1 MAPTNNPFEVFG
13 LTPEMVHHLK
23 EKELFALVK
32 SVYRCLHKFYHP
44 DMAVSNGRPHNAKN
58 ASLAIDLNLAFEKL
72 NLDKDAESFKYH
84 HKLYASRRN
93 KGLRKKINSLE
104 GTLKEAESNHNLLAR
119 NFMSHL
125 LRDLTWQQ
133 SDDESSNLE
142 ERSCRLDKLSNIA
155 LGLNDVAINH
165 NIRGCS
171 WDLGSN
177 YKEILFDNDGRMF
190 YRPVGRSKPFQV
202 KYIHLLGTINVDKI
216 DLLPLLRQR
225 PPRPN
230 FFKGP
235 ALDSRHGI
243 DKPCIDVINTIS
255 LEKFKK
261 FCLPR
266 LCPELRERSYLFSIQ
281 RPVYEKEA
289 DISLEG
295 VIVKVSRSQSA

>member
-1 MAPTNNPFEVFG
+1 MTYTNNPFEVFG
-13 LTPEMVHHLK
+13 LTPEMVHRLK
-23 EKELFALVK
+23 EKELFTLVK
-32 SVYRCLHKFYHP
+32 SIYRCLHKFYHP
-44 DMAVSNGRPHNAKN
+44 DMAVNNGRSQNTKN

-72 NLDKDAESFKYH
+72 NLDKDVESFKYH
-84 HKLYASRRN
+84 HKVYAARRN
-93 KGLRKKINSLE
+93 KGLRKKITALQDN
-104 GTLKEAESNHNLLAR
+104 LKEAESNHEMLAS

-133 SDDESSNLE
+133 PDDESSNQE
-142 ERSCRLDKLSNIA
+142 ERSCRMDKLSNVA

-177 YKEILFDNDGRMF
+177 YKEISFDNDGRMF
-190 YRPVGRSKPFQV
+190 YRPVGRSKPFRV
-202 KYIHLLGTINVDKI
+202 KYIQLLGTIDVDKM

-243 DKPCIDVINTIS
+243 DKPCTDVINTLS

-261 FCLPR
+261 FCLPH
-266 LCPELRERSYLFSIQ
+266 LYPELRERSYLFSIQ
-281 RPVYEKEA
+281 RPIYEEES

-295 VIVKVSRSQSA
+295 VIVKVSRSRSV